1 VDSTR
6 RNTAGQDGPPVF
18 DSYARLSWNPST
30 RELEKIDTQHA
41 DNDATIRRHAGQAG
55 LRLDDGLSAWKRDV
69 RRPGFEHLLERAS
82 RGDSQGIAVWHVD
95 RLFRQPRDLEKL
107 IDLADKGFRV
117 ISSHGARDLSDPDDR
132 FILRI
137 EVAHA
142 ARSSDDA
149 SRRIR
154 RRLQHYRERGRPA
167 GRPGFGFERID
178 RTTRISDIPS
188 DAIRPSVSA
197 GQVQAE
203 RVALRDAVD
212 DFLAGRVTQVGI
224 ARRWNRTG
232 LWTPEGNEWDS
243 VSVRDTLSRPLLA
256 GRVEHDG
263 QLISRVGGDPIIDE
277 GSWLRLRAMIV
288 GRRRGRPYA
297 NQHLAS
303 GIALCGACG
312 RPLSG
317 RAESATGRGSYRCN
331 KQRKGCGRIDISIRR
346 VDAEL
351 RALTIA
357 RLSDPRHA
365 DAITAVRSQVS
376 ARLSAVLEEIDQIEG
391 LARALS
397 ERVGRREMSL
407 ADFDN
412 SYRFLQDDLAPLVEE
427 RDQLRAIALGDG
439 TASVMTDVDI
449 AEEWDGAE
457 STADRRALLREAIGA
472 DQLRFLPA
480 RQHGKRVFN
489 PERIILVA
497 ASEPLLVDTASGP
510 PSTAVR
516 VHPS

>member
-1 VDSTR
+1 MGNAKRSTAAQ
-6 RNTAGQDGPPVF
+6 TGPPIF

-41 DNDATIRRHAGQAG
+41 DNNATIHRHGGRAG
-55 LRLDDGLSAWKRDV
+55 LCLDDGLSAWKRDV
-69 RRPGFEHLLERAS
+69 RRPGFEQLLERAG
-82 RGDSQGIAVWHVD
+82 RGESQGIAVWHVD

-154 RRLQHYRERGRPA
+154 RRLQDYRERGRSA
-167 GRPGFGFERID
+167 GRPGFGFERTD
-178 RTTRISDIPS
+178 RSTKMRDLPS
-188 DAIRPSVSA
+188 DAVRPLVP
-197 GQVQAE
+197 GEQVLAE
-203 RVALRDAVD
+203 QVALRDAVAD
-212 DFLAGRVTQVGI
+212 LLAGRATQVEI
-224 ARRWNRTG
+224 ARRWNRAG
-232 LWTPEGNEWDS
+232 LWTPDGNEWDS
-243 VSVRDTLSRPLLA
+243 VSIRDTLSRPLLA
-256 GRVEHDG
+256 GRIEHEG
-263 QLISRVGGDPIIDE
+263 QLVTRVAGEPIIDE
-277 GSWLRLRAMIV
+277 GSWLRLRAMIA
-288 GRRRGRPYA
+288 GRRRGRPYT

-331 KQRKGCGRIDISIRR
+331 KQRRGCGRIDISIRR

-365 DAITAVRSQVS
+365 AAIAAVRSEVS
-376 ARLSAVLEEIDQIEG
+376 DRLSDVQHEIDQIES

-397 ERVGRREMSL
+397 EQVGRREMSL

-412 SYRFLQDDLAPLVEE
+412 SYRFLQDDLARLIAE
-427 RDQLRAIALGDG
+427 RDDLKAVSIESGVTR
-439 TASVMTDVDI
+439 TMTEADI
-449 AEEWDGAE
+449 AREWDDTE
-457 STADRRALLREAIGA
+457 TTTADRRALLRQAIGP
-472 DQLRFLPA
+472 DQVRILPSMNA
-480 RQHGKRVFN
+480 GKRVFD
-489 PERIILVA
+489 PRRVLLVPA
-497 ASEPLLVDTASGP
+497 DEPLATENASP
-510 PSTAVR
+510 A
-516 VHPS
+516 

>member
-1 VDSTR
+1 MASRTPIS
-6 RNTAGQDGPPVF
+6 AGQSCEPVF

-30 RELEKIDTQHA
+30 HELEKIDTQHH
-41 DNDATIRRHAGQAG
+41 DNDTTIQRHGGRLG

-69 RRPGFEHLLERAS
+69 RRPGFERLLERAG
-82 RGDSQGIAVWHVD
+82 RGESQGIAVWHVD

-107 IDLADKGFRV
+107 IDLADRGFRV

-132 FILRI
+132 YILRI

-154 RRLQHYRERGRPA
+154 RRLQDYRERGRPA

-178 RTTRISDIPS
+178 RSTRMRDLPP
-188 DAIRPSVSA
+188 DGVRPSVTA
-197 GQVQAE
+197 ELVVAE
-203 RVALRDAVD
+203 RVALREAVD
-212 DFLAGRVTQVGI
+212 DLLAGRDTQVEI
-224 ARRWNRTG
+224 ARRWNRAG

-243 VSVRDTLSRPLLA
+243 ISVRDTLSRPLLA
-256 GRVEHDG
+256 GRIEHDG
-263 QLISRVGGDPIIDE
+263 QLVSRVDGESIVDE
-277 GSWLRLRAMIV
+277 GSWLRLRAMII
-288 GRRRGRPYA
+288 GRRRGRPYT

-317 RAESATGRGSYRCN
+317 RAESATGRASYRCN
-331 KQRKGCGRIDISIRR
+331 KQRRGCGRIDISLPR

-365 DAITAVRSQVS
+365 EAITAVRSQVS
-376 ARLSAVLEEIDQIEG
+376 DRLAAVLAEIDQIES

-439 TASVMTDVDI
+439 TAGVLSEGDV

-457 STADRRALLREAIGA
+457 TTADRRALLREAIGS
-472 DQLRFLPA
+472 DQLRILPA
-480 RQHGKRVFN
+480 RQHGKRVFDAG
-489 PERIILVA
+489 RVILVA
-497 ASEPLLVDTASGP
+497 ATEPLLVGP
-510 PSTAVR
+510 TS
-516 VHPS
+516 

>member
-1 VDSTR
+1 MGSAR
-6 RNTAGQDGPPVF
+6 RNTAGPTGPPVF

-41 DNDATIRRHAGQAG
+41 DNDATILRHGGRAG
-55 LRLDDGLSAWKRDV
+55 LCLDDGLSAWKRDV
-69 RRPGFEHLLERAS
+69 RRPGFEQLLERAG
-82 RGDSQGIAVWHVD
+82 RGESQGIAVWHVD

-107 IDLADKGFRV
+107 IDLADQGFRV

-154 RRLQHYRERGRPA
+154 RRLQDYRERGRSA

-178 RTTRISDIPS
+178 RSTKLRDLPP
-188 DAIRPSVSA
+188 DAVRPSVPA
-197 GQVQAE
+197 EQVRAE
-203 RVALRDAVD
+203 QVALREAVD
-212 DFLAGRVTQVGI
+212 DLLAGRVTQVGI
-224 ARRWNRTG
+224 ARRWNRAG
-232 LWTPEGNEWDS
+232 LWTPEGNRWDG

-256 GRVEHDG
+256 GRIEHDD
-263 QLISRVGGDPIIDE
+263 QLVTRVGSEPIVDE
-277 GSWLRLRAMIV
+277 GSWLRLRAMIA
-288 GRRRGRPYA
+288 GRRRGRPYT

-317 RAESATGRGSYRCN
+317 RVESATGRGSYRCN
-331 KQRKGCGRIDISIRR
+331 KQRRGCGRIDISVRR

-365 DAITAVRSQVS
+365 AAIAAVWSAVS
-376 ARLSAVLEEIDQIEG
+376 GRLSDVEHEIDQIES

-427 RDQLRAIALGDG
+427 RDQLRAIAPADSATG
-439 TASVMTDVDI
+439 AMTEVDV
-449 AEEWDGAE
+449 AEEWDGAD

-472 DQLRFLPA
+472 DQLRILPA
-480 RQHGKRVFN
+480 NQHGKRVFD
-489 PERIILVA
+489 PGRIILVA
-497 ASEPLLVDTASGP
+497 ASEPLLVGTAS
-510 PSTAVR
+510 
-516 VHPS
+516 

>member
-1 VDSTR
+1 MASRTP
-6 RNTAGQDGPPVF
+6 NTAGQGREPVF

-30 RELEKIDTQHA
+30 HELEKIDTQHH
-41 DNDATIRRHAGQAG
+41 DNDGTIQRHGGQLG
-55 LRLDDGLSAWKRDV
+55 LRLDDGLSAWKRNV
-69 RRPGFEHLLERAS
+69 RRPGFEQLLERAG
-82 RGDSQGIAVWHVD
+82 RGESQGIAVWHVD

-107 IDLADKGFRV
+107 IDLADRGFRV

-132 FILRI
+132 YILRI

-154 RRLQHYRERGRPA
+154 RRLQDYRERGRPA

-178 RTTRISDIPS
+178 RSTKLRDMPADGVRS
-188 DAIRPSVSA
+188 SVSLEL
-197 GQVQAE
+197 VHAE
-203 RVALRDAVD
+203 RVALHEAVD
-212 DFLAGRVTQVGI
+212 DLLTGSVTQVEI
-224 ARRWNRTG
+224 ARRWNRAG

-256 GRVEHDG
+256 GRIEHDG
-263 QLISRVGGDPIIDE
+263 QLASRVDGEPIVDE
-277 GSWLRLRAMIV
+277 GSWLRLRAMIA
-288 GRRRGRPYA
+288 GRRRGRPYT

-331 KQRKGCGRIDISIRR
+331 RQRKGCGRIDISVRR

-365 DAITAVRSQVS
+365 EAIAAVRSQVS
-376 ARLSAVLEEIDQIEG
+376 DRMSAVLHEIDQIES

-412 SYRFLQDDLAPLVEE
+412 SYRFLQEDLSPLVVE
-427 RDQLRAIALGDG
+427 RDELSAIALGDG
-439 TASVMTDVDI
+439 VVNTMTEVDI
-449 AEEWDGAE
+449 AREWDEAPT
-457 STADRRALLREAIGA
+457 TADRRALLREAIGS
-472 DQLRFLPA
+472 DQLRILPA
-480 RQHGKRVFN
+480 KQHGKRVFN
-489 PERIILVA
+489 PNRIILVDPA
-497 ASEPLLVDTASGP
+497 ERLASDA
-510 PSTAVR
+510 PSVT
-516 VHPS
+516 